1 MQVSI
6 LRAACLAATLGLVAC
21 GGDDGK
27 DGSNGLNGLDG
38 TTTTVTQDGAP
49 GLAGNDGQNGTDGK
63 SAPRDLKLDV
73 VGRYASGSYGKSAAE
88 IVQFHKNS
96 NSAMAING
104 ADNRIDVISLA
115 GLPTVAV
122 ANAFNDNSLS
132 STPFNLPTEVTV
144 SGDEVIALGAV
155 DSLSVYGDLLAVA
168 MASANKTDPGAV
180 LFYTLDAAGAGTLLK
195 AVKVGSLPDM
205 VTFTPDGSKVVV
217 ANEGEPDTDYVVD
230 PEGSISII
238 AITAGVPADTATLV
252 DFDDM
257 IFASALLDPEDY
269 DTDEERRALLQAE
282 DVKFASPAGTTVSQD
297 LEPEYIAI
305 SSDSKTAYVTLQE
318 NNAIA
323 ILNLENNEVKV
334 RGLGLKDWS
343 QYALDYTDKDEVPL
357 FSKVDNVFGLYQP
370 DSIAAYEWNGAT
382 FVVTANEGDSRDWNA
397 YSEEVRVKD
406 LTLSTE
412 MDVIYDQH
420 GGKNGLG
427 RLKVT
432 NAMGDADENG
442 EYEALYA
449 FGARSFSIWDQNGT
463 QVFDS
468 GDDFG
473 RITASVL
480 GSNFNSAHTENKG
493 DNRSDDKGA
502 EPEAI
507 TTGEIN
513 GRTYAFIGLE
523 RVGGIFVYDITNPF
537 AATFVAYTNN
547 RDFSTTFE
555 MDDDL
560 ADPCDVAEG
569 MDCTQVPNTGDLGPE
584 GIKFISATES
594 PNGNPL
600 IVIGNEVS
608 GSVTVYQIMEL

>member
-21 GGDDGK
+21 GGNDGK

-63 SAPRDLKLDV
+63 SAPRDLQLDV

-168 MASANKTDPGAV
+168 MASTNKTDPGAV

-238 AITAGVPADTATLV
+238 AITAGVPADTATLI

-282 DVKFASPAGTTVSQD
+282 D
-297 LEPEYIAI
+297 
-305 SSDSKTAYVTLQE
+305 
-318 NNAIA
+318 
-323 ILNLENNEVKV
+323 
-334 RGLGLKDWS
+334 GL
-343 QYALDYTDKDEVPL
+343 
-357 FSKVDNVFGLYQP
+357 FGL
-370 DSIAAYEWNGAT
+370 
-382 FVVTANEGDSRDWNA
+382 F
-397 YSEEVRVKD
+397 
-406 LTLSTE
+406 
-412 MDVIYDQH
+412 
-420 GGKNGLG
+420 GLFCPN
-427 RLKVT
+427 R
-432 NAMGDADENG
+432 
-442 EYEALYA
+442 
-449 FGARSFSIWDQNGT
+449 
-463 QVFDS
+463 
-468 GDDFG
+468 
-473 RITASVL
+473 RI
-480 GSNFNSAHTENKG
+480 
-493 DNRSDDKGA
+493 
-502 EPEAI
+502 
-507 TTGEIN
+507 
-513 GRTYAFIGLE
+513 
-523 RVGGIFVYDITNPF
+523 
-537 AATFVAYTNN
+537 
-547 RDFSTTFE
+547 
-555 MDDDL
+555 
-560 ADPCDVAEG
+560 
-569 MDCTQVPNTGDLGPE
+569 
-584 GIKFISATES
+584 
-594 PNGNPL
+594 
-600 IVIGNEVS
+600 
-608 GSVTVYQIMEL
+608 